1 MIRSA
6 IFVGVA
12 TLATAGQAQV
22 FNGVVEDF
30 NDGPSNWFKDSGGFV
45 PLTGDATGGQDGS
58 GVLVSTTDF
67 SVNSAAG
74 IGDPSSLNILYRA
87 QQFSGS
93 SDGLLFGDYLA
104 AGITE
109 IQFDIFQD
117 TGTDVEFFS
126 RLATV
131 GNFPGVTYTAGTAA
145 SGECTT
151 LTVDLA
157 LFGPDFIFVEPSNDP
172 ADYFA
177 TLGAVGRL
185 QIGAVANETLA
196 GTSTQHTFLLD
207 NVRLVP
213 TPGAA
218 AVLGLG
224 LLASRRRR

>member
-12 TLATAGQAQV
+12 ALATASQAQV

-30 NDGPSNWFKDSGGFV
+30 NDGPSNWFLDSGGFV
-45 PLTGDATGGQDGS
+45 PLAGDTTGGQDGS
-58 GVLVSTTDF
+58 GVLVSTADF
-67 SVNSAAG
+67 AVNSAAG
-74 IGDPSSLNILYRA
+74 IGDPSSLNVLYRA

-109 IQFDIFQD
+109 LQFDIFQD
-117 TGTDVEFFS
+117 TGTDLDFFG

-131 GNFPGVTYTAGTAA
+131 GNFPGVTYSAGTAA
-145 SGECTT
+145 SGAWTT
-151 LTVDLA
+151 LTVDLT
-157 LFGPDFIFVEPSNDP
+157 LFSPDLIFVEPANNP

-177 TLGAVGRL
+177 TLSAVGRL
-185 QIGAVANETLA
+185 QIGAVANAALA
-196 GTSTQHTFLLD
+196 GTSTQYTFLLD

-224 LLASRRRR
+224 LLAGRRRR